1 MTLRSPLR
9 RLRAATAS
17 ILLLMGA
24 LAVPASATAA
34 EDDEPRFNP
43 IEEFLLEPWVDL
55 PFGLDITK
63 AVVYLWIAAAV
74 AVLVTLWIVRGGL
87 RVQPGRTQAVVEIL
101 YGFLETNVGRATLPA
116 KVYTR
121 WFPYIAALFVFIWT
135 LNLISF
141 VPLPFDTHNKVGFLP
156 GFTIYAATSSISV
169 TLALALM
176 TVFISHYEG
185 IRANGVGP
193 YFKSWVPPSPGWLKP
208 VLVVLETL
216 SHFVRIVS
224 LSVRL
229 FANMLAGHLLILLCV
244 GFAILLGNYIGLV
257 ALPIAIAFYL
267 LEVVLIASLQAYI
280 FALLSGIY
288 IGGAIEPAH
297 H

>member
-1 MTLRSPLR
+1 MRLTGR
-9 RLRAATAS
+9 RG
-17 ILLLMGA
+17 GA
-24 LAVPASATAA
+24 LLALALPSAALAA
-34 EDDEPRFNP
+34 PSAALGAEEEERRFNP
-43 IEEFLLEPWVDL
+43 IDEFLLEDWVSL
-55 PFGLDITK
+55 PLGLGINK
-63 AVVYLWIAAAV
+63 AVVYLWIAAV
-74 AVLVTLWIVRGGL
+74 ISVVVTLWIVRGGL

-101 YGFLETNVGRATLPA
+101 YGFLETNVGRATLPQKA
-116 KVYTR
+116 YAR
-121 WFPYIAALFVFIWT
+121 WFPYIAALFVFIWV
-135 LNLISF
+135 LNIISF
-141 VPLPFDTHNKVGFLP
+141 LPLPVDTRNKWFGIP
-156 GFTIYAATSSISV
+156 GLSIYAATSSISV
-169 TLALALM
+169 TLALALL
-176 TVFISHYEG
+176 TVFITHVEG

-244 GFAILLGNYIGLV
+244 GFAILLANYFV
-257 ALPIAIAFYL
+257 ALIAIPVAVVFYV
-267 LEVVLIASLQAYI
+267 LEFVLIASLQAYI